1 MMGRVERA
9 FRREARTVDPI
20 AVVNALPDAMLVI
33 GAEGAIRFVNLAA
46 EQFFDAS
53 AAWLAGRQLSEI
65 LPPDSPL
72 FALIEQVRGGRSSVS
87 EYGITLQ
94 APRIG
99 LHFVTAQV
107 AQLTE
112 QPGSVVV
119 SLHEQSIARKIEY
132 QLTHRNAARSVTAM
146 AALLAHEVKNPLSG
160 IRGAAQLLEQSAPV
174 EDRELTR
181 LICDEADR
189 ICALVDRMEVFSDG
203 RPIEKGPVNI
213 HAVLKHVRKVAQN
226 GFAKGVRFIENY
238 DPSLPPVEGNR
249 DLLVQLLLNLVKNAA
264 EAVPEN
270 GGEIVLASAYQH
282 GVRLA
287 VPGSETRTQ
296 LPLVVSVQD
305 NGHGVPEDLRA
316 HLFDPFVTT
325 KSNGSGLGLALVAK
339 IVGDHGG
346 VIEFDSEPRR
356 TIFKVMLPMYR
367 FGSAAA
373 DANLD
378 DAHPDEAREPS
389 PDETRLDETHEA
401 RGHGASA

>member
-1 MMGRVERA
+1 MMGRVERV
-9 FRREARTVDPI
+9 FREEVRAVDPLTI
-20 AVVNALPDAMLVI
+20 VNALPDAMLVI
-33 GAEGAIRFVNLAA
+33 GAEGEIRFANLAA

-53 AAWLAGRQLSEI
+53 AAWLAGRQLVEI
-65 LPPDSPL
+65 LPADSPL

-99 LHFVTAQV
+99 VHFVTAQV
-107 AQLTE
+107 AQLIE

-119 SLHEQSIARKIEY
+119 SLHEQSIARKIDH

-203 RPIEKGPVNI
+203 RPVEKGPVNI
-213 HAVLKHVRKVAQN
+213 HAVLEHVRRVAQN
-226 GFAKGVRFIENY
+226 GFARGVRFIENY

-249 DLLVQLLLNLVKNAA
+249 DLLVQLFLNLVKNAA
-264 EAVPEN
+264 EAVPEM
-270 GGEIVLASAYQH
+270 GGEIVLTSAYQQ

-305 NGHGVPEDLRA
+305 NGQGVPEDLRA

-346 VIEFDSEPRR
+346 VIEFYSEPRR
-356 TIFKVMLPMYR
+356 TIFKVMLPMHR
-367 FGSAAA
+367 FGGAS
-373 DANLD
+373 DE
-378 DAHPDEAREPS
+378 AHPNDARGMG
-389 PDETRLDETHEA
+389 
-401 RGHGASA
+401 GHGASP